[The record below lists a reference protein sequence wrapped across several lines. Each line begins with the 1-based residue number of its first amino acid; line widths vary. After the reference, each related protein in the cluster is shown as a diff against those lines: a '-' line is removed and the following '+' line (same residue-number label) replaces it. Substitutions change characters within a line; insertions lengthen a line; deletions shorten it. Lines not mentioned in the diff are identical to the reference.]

1 MPTRV
6 ERLEKRKAKVR
17 KKALPKMAKAKA
29 AGKPI
34 KKLFVAQRA
43 DNKLGRIKKKIVKT
57 KARVAKRAVK
67 KVEKLQER
75 KARVINKGTR
85 GKSQAKSNAK
95 IKAAVAKGKTKK
107 AARIDKRQINK
118 NMRAGFAIGKKLK
131 KISKKIVKAGGPAPV
146 IKTGKR
152 R

>member
-6 ERLEKRKAKVR
+6 DRLEKRKAKVR

-29 AGKPI
+29 AGKPV

-67 KVEKLQER
+67 KDARVTKRAR
-75 KARVINKGTR
+75 KASAAYKSVKANPKSTTSNVKRATNKLNR
-85 GKSQAKSNAK
+85 LGK
-95 IKAAVAKGKTKK
+95 
-107 AARIDKRQINK
+107 
-118 NMRAGFAIGKKLK
+118 
-131 KISKKIVKAGGPAPV
+131 KAGGNKIMSPAMSYMDTFT
-146 IKTGKR
+146 KKKKK
-152 R
+152 